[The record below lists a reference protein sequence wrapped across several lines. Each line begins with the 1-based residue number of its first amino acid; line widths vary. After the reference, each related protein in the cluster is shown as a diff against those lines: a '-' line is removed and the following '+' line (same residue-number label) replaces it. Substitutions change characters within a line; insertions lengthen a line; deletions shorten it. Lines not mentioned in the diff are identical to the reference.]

1 MRSLAPSSARWRV
14 GVSTAILALCSL
26 AGAEIRYT
34 VRLSSDATKLLVT
47 MDVPVPRGVK
57 DLTFQSPR
65 WGPGSYDYSDFGK
78 QINDVDAKDAKG
90 AELTVAHPD
99 FSTWTIA
106 KPPAGRVTVSYDV
119 KADDTNDVLE
129 YSGPATYLYV
139 AGRKQEPCSVTI
151 DVPAGW
157 PIAVGL
163 NNAAGKT
170 NTFVAPTY
178 DVLADNPVSAG
189 KYYADTYTS
198 AGSQFY
204 IALRGAPEDVA
215 AIDKVKLHKIT
226 KFIADMETNFWGGA
240 PYDHY
245 VWHFVAFKRPDGGW
259 GLEHLASTQIGLATG
274 FGPGTDGVLSHEFFH
289 AWNVKRIRSQP
300 LGPFN
305 YQELP
310 QTGALWWLEGVTDYY
325 AHTLLRRYGWTDDPR
340 FYHVIA
346 TQVSAVRGND
356 KRFEISPY
364 DSSYR
369 VRDANNGRGNSNGY
383 EVSYYN
389 TGWLVGLCLDM
400 AIRGKTANKKS
411 LDDVAHNLFKKYGHG
426 QPGFPEDGIRTELV
440 NVGGSSMG
448 DMYDHIVTKPGEL
461 PVEDAL
467 AKVGLTLSQSDEQY
481 AKLGFRTR
489 PNQEANGL
497 DVLEP
502 DASTGLKAGDLI
514 VGINGQMFAGKTMMQ
529 VFTTLMAPVNS
540 PEIGRVIHLSI
551 KRSGSADLVAVDVTP
566 AAATRKVWA
575 VTESPSATPAQ
586 IALRKSWL
594 SPPKNWPPQ
603 ATR

>member
-1 MRSLAPSSARWRV
+1 
-14 GVSTAILALCSL
+14 
-26 AGAEIRYT
+26 
-34 VRLSSDATKLLVT
+34 
-47 MDVPVPRGVK
+47 
-57 DLTFQSPR
+57 
-65 WGPGSYDYSDFGK
+65 
-78 QINDVDAKDAKG
+78 
-90 AELTVAHPD
+90 
-99 FSTWTIA
+99 
-106 KPPAGRVTVSYDV
+106 
-119 KADDTNDVLE
+119 
-129 YSGPATYLYV
+129 
-139 AGRKQEPCSVTI
+139 
-151 DVPAGW
+151 
-157 PIAVGL
+157 
-163 NNAAGKT
+163 
-170 NTFVAPTY
+170 
-178 DVLADNPVSAG
+178 
-189 KYYADTYTS
+189 
-198 AGSQFY
+198 
-204 IALRGAPEDVA
+204 VA
-215 AIDKVKLHKIT
+215 AIDKVKLHRIT

-259 GLEHLASTQIGLATG
+259 GLEHLASTQIVLATG

-356 KRFEISPY
+356 QRFKISPY
-364 DSSYR
+364 DSSFK
-369 VRDANNGRGNSNGY
+369 VRDANNGRGNSNGLG
-383 EVSYYN
+383 VSYYN

-400 AIRGKTANKKS
+400 AIREKTSNKKS
-411 LDDVAHNLFKKYGHG
+411 LDDVAHNLFKKYGHD

-440 NVGGSSMG
+440 NVGGPSLG
-448 DMYDHIVTKPGEL
+448 DMYDQIVMKPGEL

-467 AKVGLTLSQSDEQY
+467 AKVGLTLNQTDEQY

-502 DASTGLKAGDLI
+502 DASTGLKEGDLV

-529 VFTTLMAPVNS
+529 VFTTMLGAVNS
-540 PEIGRVIHLSI
+540 PEVGKVIHLSI
-551 KRSGSADLVAVDVTP
+551 KRVGSADPVAVDVTP
-566 AAATRKVWA
+566 AAATRKVWVVA
-575 VTESPSATPAQ
+575 ESPNATTSQ
-586 IALRKSWL
+586 MALRKSWL
-594 SPPKNWPPQ
+594 SPPKNWTPP
-603 ATR
+603 ASN